1 VKKLLFVAT
10 YFPPVASGGNA
21 RQLRFLRYLPD
32 FGWEPTVLTVRARG
46 PVPDPEGV
54 RILRPLT
61 PGPDGAYALARRA
74 SAAWRDL
81 RAGGRAD
88 GGGAGRDGEGAGSG
102 GEGVGSGGGGAP
114 HYSPESLVTDD
125 KRFSRRQDIN
135 RWLFVPDVYV
145 GWIGPAIS
153 AGLRLV
159 REEGFEAVVS
169 SYPRASAHLVG
180 AGISAHSGIP
190 WLADY
195 RDPWP
200 THQFLRYKTPLHERA
215 NFALESWALG
225 HAAWA
230 TAVNEPIADDLRRR
244 YPRLAGRV
252 AVIPNGYDRAEQPEP
267 IALGDGFWFVHTGR
281 LYSRG
286 RQATD
291 FLDALATLPAHVKVL
306 FLGVEGPRIRAYAE
320 SIGIADRVRTEPFVP
335 HTTALGYQRAA
346 DALLLITGTARE
358 SLSSKIFEYLQC
370 GRPIFAVTPPGT
382 AAAALLDE
390 TGGGERAAPDRPRAG
405 PLAAFVER
413 VTAGAVAPADQAL
426 VDRFDGRTLTGRLA
440 GYLEGISGDTR
451 A

>member
-1 VKKLLFVAT
+1 MKKLLFVAT

-74 SAAWRDL
+74 SAVWREM
-81 RAGGRAD
+81 RTGGR
-88 GGGAGRDGEGAGSG
+88 GA
-102 GEGVGSGGGGAP
+102 GGGGGTP
-114 HYSPESLVTDD
+114 QYRPDSLVSDD

-153 AGLRLV
+153 AGLRLL
-159 REEGFEAVVS
+159 REERFDAVIS
-169 SYPRASAHLVG
+169 SYPRASTHLVG
-180 AGISAHSGIP
+180 AGIAARSGLP

-200 THQFLRYKTPLHERA
+200 THQFLRYKTRLHERA
-215 NFALESWALG
+215 NFALEGWALG

-244 YPRLAGRV
+244 YPRLAERV
-252 AVIPNGYDRAEQPEP
+252 TVIPNGFDRAERPQPISLDE
-267 IALGDGFWFVHTGR
+267 GFWFVHTGR

-390 TGGGERAAPDRPRAG
+390 TGGGERAAPDRPLAG

-440 GYLEGISGDTR
+440 GCLEGISGDAR